1 MSTPPFVALPA
12 GVRRI
17 DLALERGRLATL
29 QAAAENP
36 AGTLILV
43 PGFTGS
49 KEDFLPIL
57 APIATTG
64 WNAVA
69 LDLRGQFESPG
80 PNDVA
85 AYSDVALAIDVIELA
100 EVFAAAGPV
109 HLVGHSLGG
118 LVARRAVIESAAKF
132 ASATLLCSGPRRLPA
147 AKRAELTPLIEAL
160 NKVPLSVIWDQ
171 KEQVDRAN
179 GWVPP
184 NSEVYDLVRRRFLAN
199 NPFCLLAMAALL
211 CDAEDLVDQL
221 RRSADESGV
230 HLLVAHGAGDDAWP
244 LDDQLAMSEKLGARY
259 EIIPD
264 AKHSPAVEQPEL
276 TAALLTGFASRF

>member
-1 MSTPPFVALPA
+1 MSTPPFVALPT

-17 DLALERGRLATL
+17 DVPLTMGALATL
-29 QAAAENP
+29 QVAAEDP

-57 APIATTG
+57 APIATAG

-85 AYSDVALAIDVIELA
+85 AYSDVELAVDVIELA
-100 EVFAAAGPV
+100 DFLTVDGSV

-118 LVARRAVIESAAKF
+118 LVVRRAVIGAGASF
-132 ASATLLCSGPRRLPA
+132 ASATLLCSGPGRLPTR
-147 AKRAELTPLIEAL
+147 KRDELTPLIEAL

-179 GWVPP
+179 GWAPP

-199 NPFCLLAMAALL
+199 NPFCLLAMAQLL

-221 RRSADESGV
+221 RKSADESGIR
-230 HLLVAHGAGDDAWP
+230 LLVAHGAGDDAWP
-244 LDDQLAMSEKLGARY
+244 LADQRAMSEKLGASY